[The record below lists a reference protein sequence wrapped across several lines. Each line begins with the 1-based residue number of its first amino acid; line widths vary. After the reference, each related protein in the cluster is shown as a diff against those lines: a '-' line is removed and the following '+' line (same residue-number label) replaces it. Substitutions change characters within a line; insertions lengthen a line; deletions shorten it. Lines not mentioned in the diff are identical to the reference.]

1 MDHEFASPNTGG
13 FHLWRFNNSEN
24 LPCGPAAQGEIAG
37 VMALEQKLRLK
48 LAQRLVM
55 TPSLQQAIKLLQLS
69 RLELEETLAQ
79 EILENPVLDVEEAIE
94 EPDEA
99 SATEVEAPEGDA
111 PAAAVELEF
120 GDEVVP
126 GAPTDSAEVD
136 DVLPSA
142 EEAYGDID
150 VEAFFSD
157 YLADHRP
164 EGPSMAASD
173 PGEGI
178 PLENVISS
186 SGGLADHLIWQLRM
200 MDCDERIVRIGEYII
215 GNLDE
220 DGYLHVSDEEIAAE
234 TGARPEEVSQAL
246 ETVRAL
252 DPPGVAARSLQECF
266 RMQIDLLV
274 AVAHDGEEAEL
285 LMRAQMVITEHWDDL
300 LHQRWEKLATAC
312 GCEIASFKDLVEM
325 IHRLEPKPGR
335 IFHQERNQY
344 IEPDVHIRKVDD
356 KYTIHLNDDGLP
368 RLRINSKY
376 ARMLEGAPVDPQV
389 AGYLREKMRSAVWLM
404 KSIDQRQR
412 TIYKVAKSIVTFQT
426 NFLDFGIEHLKPMVL
441 RQVAEDIGMH
451 ESTISRVVS
460 NKYMYTPRG
469 LFPMKYFFHSGVD
482 SARGENVSSLVVK
495 ERIKKLVEAEDPVR
509 PLSDSKIMRMLQ
521 REGIRL
527 ARRTVAKYREEMA
540 IPSSDK
546 RKKVF

>member
-1 MDHEFASPNTGG
+1 
-13 FHLWRFNNSEN
+13 
-24 LPCGPAAQGEIAG
+24 
-37 VMALEQKLRLK
+37 MALEQKLRLK

-79 EILENPVLDVEEAIE
+79 EILENPVLDVEETE
-94 EPDEA
+94 ETVDDQAEA
-99 SATEVEAPEGDA
+99 NEAEATAESSTDGAGEEAAEAVVDPREGDDG
-111 PAAAVELEF
+111 L
-120 GDEVVP
+120 
-126 GAPTDSAEVD
+126 PTE
-136 DVLPSA
+136 
-142 EEAYGDID
+142 EEAYQDID
-150 VEAFFSD
+150 VEAFFAD

-164 EGPSMAASD
+164 EGPSMAAAD
-173 PGEGI
+173 PGDGV
-178 PLENVISS
+178 PLENVLSV
-186 SGGLADHLIWQLRM
+186 SGGLSDHLLWQLHLGT
-200 MDCDERIVRIGEYII
+200 CDERLLPIAEYII

-220 DGYLHVSDEEIAAE
+220 DGFLHGSDEEIAAA
-234 TGARPEEVSQAL
+234 TGASLPQVISAVAV
-246 ETVRAL
+246 VRSL
-252 DPPGVAARSLQECF
+252 DPRGVASRTLQECLGT
-266 RMQIDLLV
+266 QIDHLIEV
-274 AVAHDGEEAEL
+274 AGDPDETMVLD
-285 LMRAQMVITEHWDDL
+285 RAAMVISDHWDTF
-300 LHQRWEKLATAC
+300 LHQRWEKLASAC
-312 GCEIASFKDLVEM
+312 ECEVGALKDIVDV

-335 IFHQERNQY
+335 VFHQERNQY
-344 IEPDVHIRKVDD
+344 IEPDVHIRKIDD
-356 KYTIHLNDDGLP
+356 EYTIQLNDDGLP
-368 RLRINSKY
+368 RLRINSRY
-376 ARMLEGAPVDPQV
+376 ARMLEGGAVDPQV

-412 TIYKVAKSIVTFQT
+412 TIYKVANSIVTFQK
-426 NFLDFGIEHLKPMVL
+426 NFLDHGIEHLKPMVL

-495 ERIKKLVEAEDPVR
+495 ERIKKLVEAEDPSR

>member
-1 MDHEFASPNTGG
+1 
-13 FHLWRFNNSEN
+13 
-24 LPCGPAAQGEIAG
+24 
-37 VMALEQKLRLK
+37 MALEQKLRLK

-79 EILENPVLDVEEAIE
+79 EILENPVLEVEEN
-94 EPDEA
+94 
-99 SATEVEAPEGDA
+99 
-111 PAAAVELEF
+111 
-120 GDEVVP
+120 DEVVEDGNEP
-126 GAPTDSAEVD
+126 ADQEQIGDAAPPDGRESEAQSEVKESPVD
-136 DVLPSA
+136 EDGLPSE

-164 EGPSMAASD
+164 EGPSMAVGDAS
-173 PGEGI
+173 EGF
-178 PLENVISS
+178 PLENVLSV
-186 SGGLADHLIWQLRM
+186 SGGLSDHLLWQLHLL
-200 MDCDERIVRIGEYII
+200 DCNGPTMLAAEYII

-220 DGYLHVSDEEIAAE
+220 DGFLHGSDEEIAAA
-234 TGARPEEVSQAL
+234 TGASSGQVERAL
-246 ETVRAL
+246 DLVRSL
-252 DPPGVAARSLQECF
+252 DPPGVASRTLQECLGT
-266 RMQIDLLV
+266 QI
-274 AVAHDGEEAEL
+274 EL
-285 LMRAQMVITEHWDDL
+285 LIEVSDDPDEISVLERAALVVREHWDEL
-300 LHQRWEKLATAC
+300 LHQRWEKLSAAC
-312 GCEIASFKDLVEM
+312 DCEVRELKDVVEV

-335 IFHQERNQY
+335 VFHRDRNQY
-344 IEPDVHIRKVDD
+344 IEPDVHIRKIDD
-356 KYTIHLNDDGLP
+356 EYTIHLNDDGLP
-368 RLRINSKY
+368 KLRINSRY
-376 ARMLEGAPVDPQV
+376 ARMLQGATVDPQV

-412 TIYKVAKSIVTFQT
+412 TIYKVAKSIVTFQRD
-426 NFLDFGIEHLKPMVL
+426 FLDHGIEHLKPMVL

-495 ERIKKLVEAEDPVR
+495 ERIKKLVEAEDPAR

>member
-1 MDHEFASPNTGG
+1 
-13 FHLWRFNNSEN
+13 
-24 LPCGPAAQGEIAG
+24 
-37 VMALEQKLRLK
+37 MALEQKLRLK

-79 EILENPVLDVEEAIE
+79 EILENPVLDVEENE
-94 EPDEA
+94 EVVDEQTGSDEA
-99 SATEVEAPEGDA
+99 EAASTTETEATADDGSVAADADVGDDG
-111 PAAAVELEF
+111 L
-120 GDEVVP
+120 
-126 GAPTDSAEVD
+126 PTE
-136 DVLPSA
+136 
-142 EEAYGDID
+142 EEAYQDID
-150 VEAFFSD
+150 VEAFFAD
-157 YLADHRP
+157 YLGDHRP

-173 PGEGI
+173 PGNGV
-178 PLENVISS
+178 PLENVLSV
-186 SGGLADHLIWQLRM
+186 SGGLSDHLLWQLHLGA
-200 MDCDERIVRIGEYII
+200 CDDRILPIAEYII

-220 DGYLHVSDEEIAAE
+220 DGYLHGSDGEIADA
-234 TGARPEEVSQAL
+234 TGASIEDVTTAL
-246 ETVRAL
+246 AVVRSL
-252 DPPGVAARSLQECF
+252 DPRGVASRTLQECLST
-266 RMQIDLLV
+266 QINQLIEVADDPSEAKVLDRAALV
-274 AVAHDGEEAEL
+274 
-285 LMRAQMVITEHWDDL
+285 INEHWDTF
-300 LHQRWEKLATAC
+300 LHQRWEKLAAAC
-312 GCEIASFKDLVEM
+312 ECEVGDLKDIVDV

-335 IFHQERNQY
+335 VFHQERNQY
-344 IEPDVHIRKVDD
+344 IEPDVHIRKIDD
-356 KYTIHLNDDGLP
+356 EYTIHLNDDGLP
-368 RLRINSKY
+368 RLRINSRY
-376 ARMLEGAPVDPQV
+376 ARMLEGGAVDPQV

-412 TIYKVAKSIVTFQT
+412 TIYKVAHSIVTFQK
-426 NFLDFGIEHLKPMVL
+426 NFLDHGIEHLKPMVL

-495 ERIKKLVEAEDPVR
+495 ERIKKLVEAEDPSR

>member
-1 MDHEFASPNTGG
+1 
-13 FHLWRFNNSEN
+13 
-24 LPCGPAAQGEIAG
+24 
-37 VMALEQKLRLK
+37 MALEQKLRLK

-69 RLELEETLAQ
+69 RLELEDTLAA
-79 EILENPVLDVEEAIE
+79 EILENPVLEVDETEEAGSSEAEGSEIGDGSTAADNE
-94 EPDEA
+94 PPDENIVG
-99 SATEVEAPEGDA
+99 ATTESGDDGDA
-111 PAAAVELEF
+111 
-120 GDEVVP
+120 
-126 GAPTDSAEVD
+126 
-136 DVLPSA
+136 LPS
-142 EEAYGDID
+142 EKDAYDDID

-157 YLADHRP
+157 YMADHRS
-164 EGPSMAASD
+164 EGPSMAAPD
-173 PGEGI
+173 FGNGV
-178 PLENVISS
+178 PLENVMSS
-186 SGGLADHLIWQLRM
+186 SGGLAEHLLWQLHM
-200 MDCDERIVRIGEYII
+200 MDCDERIVRIAEYII

-220 DGYLHVSDEEIAAE
+220 DGFLQVTNEEIAAATTAAPRE
-234 TGARPEEVSQAL
+234 TEKAL
-246 ETVRAL
+246 TIVRSF
-252 DPPGVAARSLQECF
+252 DPPGVAARSLQECLV
-266 RMQIDLLV
+266 MQLDQLA
-274 AVAHDGEEAEL
+274 AVADDAEEVEL
-285 LMRAQMVITEHWDDL
+285 LDSARAVIAQHWDLL
-300 LHQRWEKLATAC
+300 LHQRWEKLAAAC
-312 GCEIASFKDLVEM
+312 GCEVGDLKNLVAV

-335 IFHQERNQY
+335 VFHQERNQY

-356 KYTIHLNDDGLP
+356 EYTIHLNDDGLP

-376 ARMLEGAPVDPQV
+376 ARMLEGRTVDPQV
-389 AGYLREKMRSAVWLM
+389 AGYLREKMRSAIWLM

-412 TIYKVAKSIVTFQT
+412 TIYKVAESIVTFQR

-495 ERIKKLVEAEDPVR
+495 ERIKKLVEAEDPAR
-509 PLSDSKIMRMLQ
+509 PLSDSKIMKMLQ

>member
-1 MDHEFASPNTGG
+1 
-13 FHLWRFNNSEN
+13 
-24 LPCGPAAQGEIAG
+24 
-37 VMALEQKLRLK
+37 MALEQKLRLK

-69 RLELEETLAQ
+69 RLELEETLGE
-79 EILENPVLDVEEAIE
+79 EILENPMLEVEDEEETADDRGADVDAASSASSEEASGE
-94 EPDEA
+94 DE
-99 SATEVEAPEGDA
+99 SAGSETEDG
-111 PAAAVELEF
+111 
-120 GDEVVP
+120 
-126 GAPTDSAEVD
+126 
-136 DVLPSA
+136 LPSE
-142 EEAYGDID
+142 EEAYQDID

-164 EGPSMAASD
+164 EGPSMASSD
-173 PGEGI
+173 PGSTV
-178 PLENVISS
+178 PLENVLSVT
-186 SGGLADHLIWQLRM
+186 GGLSDHLLWQLHLS
-200 MDCDERIVRIGEYII
+200 DCDPRTTGVAEYII

-220 DGYLHVSDEEIAAE
+220 DGFLHGSDEEIAAA
-234 TGARPEEVSQAL
+234 TGVSVEEVQKAL
-246 ETVRAL
+246 KFVRTL
-252 DPPGVAARSLQECF
+252 DPSGVGSRTLQECLGT
-266 RMQIDLLV
+266 QIRLLQAT
-274 AVAHDGEEAEL
+274 AVDPDEVNVLSRAHG
-285 LMRAQMVITEHWDDL
+285 VITEHWDL
-300 LHQRWEKLATAC
+300 LLNQRWEKLAAAQD
-312 GCEIASFKDLVEM
+312 CEIASLKDVVEV
-325 IHRLEPKPGR
+325 IKRLEPKPGR
-335 IFHQERNQY
+335 IFHQDRNQY
-344 IEPDVHIRKVDD
+344 IEPDVHIRKVDGE
-356 KYTIHLNDDGLP
+356 YTIHLNDDGLP
-368 RLRINSKY
+368 RLRISSRY
-376 ARMLEGAPVDPQV
+376 ARMLEGSVNDPQV
-389 AGYLREKMRSAVWLM
+389 ASYLREKMRSAVWLM

-412 TIYKVAKSIVTFQT
+412 TIYKVAQSIVNFQKS
-426 NFLDFGIEHLKPMVL
+426 FLDHGIEHLKPMVL

-495 ERIKKLVEAEDPVR
+495 ERIKKLVEAEDPAR